1 MHVQYKANIF
11 KVFEDEKFVEE
22 IEKQNSKNEIQHV
35 KFQRQFENEIQKT
48 KFRRH
53 NSKGKN
59 SKWKSKICK
68 WKVEKGK
75 IKPKLKRQHLKAQF
89 KI

>member
-1 MHVQYKANIF
+1 MDACIVYKANTF
-11 KVFEDEKFVEE
+11 KVFEDEKFVEDEE

-53 NSKGKN
+53 NSKDKI
-59 SKWKSKICK
+59 SKWKSKI
-68 WKVEKGK
+68 
-75 IKPKLKRQHLKAQF
+75 
-89 KI
+89 